1 MANRPAKSKPITLP
15 RQKRPAA
22 KDRYQPGMI
31 IGPFTLLDV
40 AVWDRNI
47 HKRKWWVVY
56 NCCGREAIRSYCTI
70 SNGSAGIRTPGR
82 CIDCERQ
89 ARGAS
94 GVLRRT
100 PLSPRR
106 SPPSKGLR
114 DCSRHIQV
122 APGLAPRHWQGAR
135 LGRGRIITA
144 KPSINRIWF
153 SINNETYQAFL
164 FPL

>member
-1 MANRPAKSKPITLP
+1 MASRRAKSNEISIP

-22 KDRYQPGMI
+22 TYRYQPGMV
-31 IGPFTLLDV
+31 IGPFTLLDI

-47 HKRKWWVVY
+47 SKRKWWVVY

-100 PLSPRR
+100 PLIAEAITAEPRPPR
-106 SPPSKGLR
+106 LLPSHPGDAWPRPPSLAGSPPGPWADNHS
-114 DCSRHIQV
+114 
-122 APGLAPRHWQGAR
+122 
-135 LGRGRIITA
+135 
-144 KPSINRIWF
+144 
-153 SINNETYQAFL
+153 
-164 FPL
+164 

>member
-1 MANRPAKSKPITLP
+1 MASRPAKSNEISIP

-22 KDRYQPGMI
+22 TDRYQPGMV

-47 HKRKWWVVY
+47 RKRKWWVVY

-94 GVLRRT
+94 GVLLRTTLISEEITAEPRT
-100 PLSPRR
+100 PQN
-106 SPPSKGLR
+106 PPS
-114 DCSRHIQV
+114 H
-122 APGLAPRHWQGAR
+122 PGCAWPRPPSLAGSQPRPWMDGY
-135 LGRGRIITA
+135 G
-144 KPSINRIWF
+144 F
-153 SINNETYQAFL
+153 SL
-164 FPL
+164 